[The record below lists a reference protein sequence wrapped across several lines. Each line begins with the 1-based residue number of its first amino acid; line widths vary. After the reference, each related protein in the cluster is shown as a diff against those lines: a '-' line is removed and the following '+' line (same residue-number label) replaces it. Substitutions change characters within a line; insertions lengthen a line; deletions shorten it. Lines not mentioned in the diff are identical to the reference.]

1 MTVRKG
7 LKLRLFKKTFVLTP
21 GQVFVYIFM
30 TALAVI
36 TVMPL
41 VYIAVTAFKP
51 YDELFLFPPRFYV
64 QNPTMDNWK
73 NLIGAFDSSSVP
85 FLRYVL
91 NSPLYN
97 SGHGCFHDNCV
108 FACRPTD
115 FLKKGFPLKIR
126 CLRWL
131 SRR

>member
-1 MTVRKG
+1 MTVSKG
-7 LKLRLFKKTFVLTP
+7 LRIRLFKKTFVLTS
-21 GQVFVYIFM
+21 GQVFVYILM
-30 TALAVI
+30 TLLAVI

-64 QNPTMDNWK
+64 QNPTADNWK

-91 NSPLYN
+91 NSL
-97 SGHGCFHDNCV
+97 FT
-108 FACRPTD
+108 TD
-115 FLKKGFPLKIR
+115 RK
-126 CLRWL
+126 
-131 SRR
+131 SVV